1 MKKIFYLM
9 TVLVA
14 LTLISCQ
21 GAKTKMFAKFKGG
34 KGQELETDVVV
45 PFNLVA
51 SHIIEVE
58 AEINGSIQTMV
69 LDTGGLTMLD
79 KSIADSLKMELIST
93 TQNNV
98 QLAETDAI
106 LLQDVTVKGLKMG
119 VIDFRN
125 MFKFQHS
132 GMIGSDFLRFFQSE
146 YNYQEQTITFRNS
159 QRLKKHTNNDY
170 LMDIEIIFPYFPTV
184 DVHINGDKILP
195 GLIDTGLH
203 YAFVLPISWMENLS
217 EEEKKG
223 LIEADGFFAKWPTPA
238 PPKSY
243 LCKLDEIRFGDIVLK
258 DISVIFAELPSFLQ
272 QEVVL
277 IGKYFLEN
285 YITILDYPK
294 RKVMFTE
301 VYNNNYTLSYSAG
314 IMISKKNDKF
324 YITGIWKNS
333 PAAEFGI
340 TPDTEL
346 QAINGKSHADI
357 SQKEIMEMLMN
368 KKVAKFYLRILR
380 DGKED
385 EILLRKRDLFE

>member
-1 MKKIFYLM
+1 MKKIFC
-9 TVLVA
+9 LVMVIIA

-21 GAKTKMFAKFKGG
+21 VAKTKMFEKFKGG
-34 KGQELETDVVV
+34 EGQKLESDVVV
-45 PFNLVA
+45 SFKLVA

-58 AEINGSIQTMV
+58 AEINGSIQTIV

-79 KSIADSLKMELIST
+79 KSIADSLKMELISIP
-93 TQNNV
+93 QNNV
-98 QLAETDAI
+98 QLAETDEI
-106 LLQDVTVKGLKMG
+106 KLQDVTVNRLKMG
-119 VIDFRN
+119 VIDFRK

-132 GMIGSDFLRFFQSE
+132 GMIGSDYLRFFQSE
-146 YNYQEQTITFRNS
+146 FNYQKQTITFRNS
-159 QRLKKHTNNDY
+159 QKLKKRTNKDL

-184 DVHINGDKILP
+184 DVRINSKKTLP
-195 GLIDTGLH
+195 GLINTGLH

-217 EEEKKG
+217 EEEKNG
-223 LIEADGFFAKWPTPA
+223 LIEADGFFAKWPTPT

-243 LCKLDEIRFGDIVLK
+243 LCKMDEIRFGGIVLK
-258 DISVIFAELPSFLQ
+258 DISVIFAELPAFLQ

-294 RKVMFTE
+294 RQVMFTE
-301 VYNNNYTLSYSAG
+301 VYNNNYTLAYSAG
-314 IMISKKNDKF
+314 IMISRKDDKF
-324 YITGIWKNS
+324 DITGIWKNS

-340 TPDTEL
+340 TSDTEL
-346 QAINGKSHADI
+346 QAINGKSHAEI

-368 KKVAKFYLRILR
+368 KKVAKFYLTILR
-380 DGKED
+380 DDRED

>member
-9 TVLVA
+9 TVFVA

-21 GAKTKMFAKFKGG
+21 GAKTKMFEKFKGG
-34 KGQELETDVVV
+34 KGQKLESDVVV
-45 PFNLVA
+45 PFKLIA

-79 KSIADSLKMELIST
+79 KSVADSLKTELIST
-93 TQNNV
+93 PQNNV
-98 QLAETDAI
+98 QLTETDEI
-106 LLQDVTVKGLKMG
+106 KLQDVTVNGLKMG
-119 VIDFRN
+119 VIDFRK

-132 GMIGSDFLRFFQSE
+132 GMIGSDYLRFFQSE

-159 QRLKKHTNNDY
+159 QKLKKRTNKDL

-184 DVHINGDKILP
+184 DVQINSNEILP

-203 YAFVLPISWMENLS
+203 YAFVLPVSWMENLS
-217 EEEKKG
+217 EEEKNC
-223 LIEADGFFAKWPTPA
+223 LIEAEGFFAKWPIPA

-243 LCKLDEIRFGDIVLK
+243 LCKLEKIKFGDIVIK
-258 DISVIFAELPSFLQ
+258 DVPVIFAELPPLLQ

-285 YITILDYPK
+285 FITILDYPK
-294 RKVMFTE
+294 RQVMFTE
-301 VYNNNYTLSYSAG
+301 VYNNNYTLAYSAG
-314 IMISKKNDKF
+314 IMISKKDDKF
-324 YITGIWKNS
+324 DITGIWKKS

-346 QAINGKSHADI
+346 LAINGKKHTEI

-368 KKVAKFYLRILR
+368 KKVAKFYLKILR
-380 DGKED
+380 DDREE